1 VPAYALA
8 HLRASSPHPDIITY
22 LERIQATLDP
32 FHGRFVIHGGAL
44 EVAEGEWPGS
54 AVLIEFPDMEQGRAW
69 YASPAYQDILP
80 LRTDHIEGD
89 VILVEGV
96 GPDYDPVERAAK
108 LRAEDPHGYGADSRA
123 GQRPTA

>member
-1 VPAYALA
+1 MTVYALA
-8 HLRASSPHPDIITY
+8 HLRGRGPHPDIIEY

-32 FHGRFVIHGGAL
+32 YRARFVIHGAPV
-44 EVAEGEWPGS
+44 EVVEGTWPGS
-54 AVLIEFPDMEQGRAW
+54 VVLIEFPDVLRAREW